1 MINEG
6 VKLKIRTIQLYT
18 TFLSLCTI
26 LFPKIWAATT
36 SRHTTIIYLFTFLV
50 FASRDLYPLITVDR
64 HPRDGAEG
72 TMLWVEI
79 VVLFF
84 VGVVIPFITPRE
96 YVPLDPKVERV
107 VY

>member
-1 MINEG
+1 
-6 VKLKIRTIQLYT
+6 
-18 TFLSLCTI
+18 
-26 LFPKIWAATT
+26 
-36 SRHTTIIYLFTFLV
+36 
-50 FASRDLYPLITVDR
+50 
-64 HPRDGAEG
+64 
-72 TMLWVEI
+72 MLWVKI